1 MNFLHRTPLFVMALV
16 FSTNAMAQFLP
27 HKMTEEEM
35 RLLPLVRPEGRGI
48 VTPPTQPVRTM
59 GQWEEVSGLC
69 IRWEGTW
76 SRALLR
82 EIVRYAKEE
91 ATVYIVTQSQSSVV
105 NYLSQGGVNTQ
116 NVVFVNTPSNSI
128 WFRDYG
134 QWPAYL
140 NDVGDQVFI
149 DWIYNRPRPLDDVVP
164 QALSDLLGI
173 PLYQTTQAPTD
184 LVNTGGNFMTDGLG
198 TAFASELILEENAQ
212 GNPYGV
218 TTKSE
223 AQIDQIMSDFMG
235 IDRYIKMEV
244 LPYDGIHHIDMHMK
258 LLNEETLLVGQYPNG
273 ISDGPQIEANLQY
286 VLDNFNSSFGTPY
299 KVVRIPMPPQGNQWP
314 SQGGD
319 YRTYTNAVFVNGT
332 VLVPQY
338 VQQYDTTAL
347 RIWREALPGY
357 NIVGLDCNEVITA
370 SGAIHCITK
379 AVGANNPLLIVHQ
392 PLNDTPYVTTDY
404 QVNARIQHRDGIGLA
419 EVRWSIDTTQGY
431 YSSPMVLTDPVNN
444 TWTGYIPYQQPGTE
458 VFYHIYA
465 QATTGKQQV
474 RPIVAPV
481 GYWMFKVLGTVGL
494 SEVAQASSVWFNATN
509 TTLCSTNEIQFAFD
523 VIDMT
528 GRVVVSSQFI
538 GTKSVYLGQLPQ
550 GVYTVVPKHGS
561 KVSPL
566 RIAVP

>member
-1 MNFLHRTPLFVMALV
+1 MVALV
-16 FSTNAMAQFLP
+16 SFAPVLSAMAQFLP
-27 HKMTEEEM
+27 HYMTEEEM
-35 RLLPLVRPEGRGI
+35 RLLPLVRPESRGI
-48 VTPPTQPVRTM
+48 ITPPTQAVRTM
-59 GQWEEVSGLC
+59 GQWEEISGLC

-91 ATVYIVTQSQSSVV
+91 VTVYIVTQSQSSVV
-105 NYLSQGGVNTQ
+105 SYLSQGGVNTQ
-116 NVVFVNTPSNSI
+116 NVVFVNAPSNSI

-164 QALSDLLGI
+164 QALADLLGI

-198 TAFASELILEENAQ
+198 TAFASKLILNENAA
-212 GNPYGV
+212 GNSFGV
-218 TTKSE
+218 TAKSE
-223 AQIDQIMSDFMG
+223 AQIDQIMLDFMG
-235 IDRYIKMEV
+235 LDRYIKMEV

-258 LLNEETLLVGQYPNG
+258 LLNEETLLVGQYPTG
-273 ISDGPQIEANLQY
+273 VSDGPQIEANLQY
-286 VLDNFNSSFGTPY
+286 VLSNFNSPFGTPY
-299 KVVRIPMPPQGNQWP
+299 KVVRIPMPPVGNQWP
-314 SQGGD
+314 SQGAD

-357 NIVGLDCNEVITA
+357 RIVGLDCNEVITA

-379 AVGANNPLLIVHQ
+379 AVGVNNPLLIVHQ
-392 PLNDTPYVTTDY
+392 PLNDTPFITNDY
-404 QVNARIQHRDGIGLA
+404 EVNARIQHRDGIALA
-419 EVRWSIDTTQGY
+419 EVRWSIDTTLGY
-431 YSSPMVLTDPVNN
+431 NAAPMVLTDPVNN
-444 TWTGYIPYQQPGTE
+444 TWTGYIPYQQPGAK

-474 RPIVAPV
+474 RPIVAPT
-481 GYWMFKVLGTVGL
+481 GYWMFRILGTVGVGPTA
-494 SEVAQASSVWFNATN
+494 EASSVWFDPSSSVLRCDQN
-509 TTLCSTNEIQFAFD
+509 LSIEFD

-528 GRVVVSSQFI
+528 GRVVEKGRFISNRSSSLAGLMQGI
-538 GTKSVYLGQLPQ
+538 YTIIPKLGSQAPPFRI
-550 GVYTVVPKHGS
+550 VVP
-561 KVSPL
+561 
-566 RIAVP
+566 